1 MHIKLDT
8 EAMGPEEKKILDFM
22 KDRIKGQDRALRYIA
37 QAWNR
42 FFSPLRNPDKPIFSG
57 LLLGPAGVGKT
68 LLAETIA
75 EYICGD
81 PKGFTKIDCAE
92 LSEPH
97 EVARLKGSPPGY
109 VGYVSQEDD
118 PSGSRYVLSQYSI
131 DKYHLQHLAETHKKE
146 AKDLRTKS
154 KEVGEESKKNS
165 ELEKELEARLKQC
178 RKRSLKLE
186 KRLAFIKSKKQ
197 NSPGL
202 EKAIHKLRLEKA
214 SLEKRIKEINAHIS
228 QRRLEFFYRWKKA
241 SEEGWIFD
249 PENPVWENIFSVI
262 LFDEIDKADEA
273 IYHLLLEI
281 MDKGRFQLGNGSVT
295 YFKNSLILMTG
306 NIGSQFIGNLLDPGN
321 KLGFRSPTEP
331 EFADI
336 DKQIYETTMEEAAK
350 VFRPEFLGRVDKKII
365 FRPLSYQNM
374 KDILDMLIGRLNDS
388 LARNGHPVLIV
399 EDPAKN
405 YILGR
410 ALKYPQEG
418 AREIETRFND
428 YIKDKLI
435 SLIQNNQAAKGD
447 IITVK
452 LEESGDDQKIIFYKE
467 EIKK

>member
-1 MHIKLDT
+1 
-8 EAMGPEEKKILDFM
+8 
-22 KDRIKGQDRALRYIA
+22 
-37 QAWNR
+37 
-42 FFSPLRNPDKPIFSG
+42 
-57 LLLGPAGVGKT
+57 
-68 LLAETIA
+68 
-75 EYICGD
+75 
-81 PKGFTKIDCAE
+81 
-92 LSEPH
+92 
-97 EVARLKGSPPGY
+97 
-109 VGYVSQEDD
+109 
-118 PSGSRYVLSQYSI
+118 
-131 DKYHLQHLAETHKKE
+131 
-146 AKDLRTKS
+146 
-154 KEVGEESKKNS
+154 
-165 ELEKELEARLKQC
+165 
-178 RKRSLKLE
+178 
-186 KRLAFIKSKKQ
+186 
-197 NSPGL
+197 
-202 EKAIHKLRLEKA
+202 
-214 SLEKRIKEINAHIS
+214 
-228 QRRLEFFYRWKKA
+228 
-241 SEEGWIFD
+241 
-249 PENPVWENIFSVI
+249 
-262 LFDEIDKADEA
+262 
-273 IYHLLLEI
+273 
-281 MDKGRFQLGNGSVT
+281 
-295 YFKNSLILMTG
+295 MTG

-374 KDILDMLIGRLNDS
+374 KDILDMLIGRLNDF

-405 YILGR
+405 YLLGR